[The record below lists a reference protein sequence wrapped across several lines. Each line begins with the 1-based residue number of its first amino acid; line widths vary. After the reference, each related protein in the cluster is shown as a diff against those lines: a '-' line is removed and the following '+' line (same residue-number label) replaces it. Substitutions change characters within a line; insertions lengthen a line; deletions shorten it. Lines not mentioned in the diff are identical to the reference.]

1 MSNSSQSLSPT
12 RSSNSSSSASLS
24 SIRLTSTSGTCPRC
38 SDNLYLPPSV
48 EVLNSVFPSLSPS
61 PVNRSIPRCFQCDK
75 VNAERAAYFAEFP
88 PPTHINPVTELEKSI
103 LKITDHIA
111 SGVQVNGM
119 KIALAEAIRQKV
131 AREGER
137 DNGIREAW
145 KDFCGIWGLPKNRI
159 GA

>member
-1 MSNSSQSLSPT
+1 M
-12 RSSNSSSSASLS
+12 
-24 SIRLTSTSGTCPRC
+24 
-38 SDNLYLPPSV
+38 
-48 EVLNSVFPSLSPS
+48 
-61 PVNRSIPRCFQCDK
+61 
-75 VNAERAAYFAEFP
+75 
-88 PPTHINPVTELEKSI
+88 HINPVVELEKSI

-111 SGVQVNGM
+111 SSIQVNGM

-145 KDFCGIWGLPKNRI
+145 KDFCGIWGPPKNRI